1 MNIVEFLGVM
11 FWFIHHSS
19 CWKLYK
25 KLLFQIFNV
34 IHNFPGYLWEIFY
47 TEVQKSDLVIELD
60 NLAIRAWVLIDF
72 ALI

>member
-1 MNIVEFLGVM
+1 MDIVKFLIVM
-11 FWFIHHSS
+11 FRFIHHSS
-19 CWKLYK
+19 SWKLYK

-34 IHNFPGYLWEIFY
+34 IHNFPGYLGEIFD

-60 NLAIRAWVLIDF
+60 NLAIRVWVLIDF